1 MTRKLTAK
9 KELREQTLFHSSHVL
24 ISVNY
29 KKDVILSKSSS
40 RPWNNQSKM
49 TPPAME
55 LTTPAQKKESIQTYF
70 SPRMK

>member
-1 MTRKLTAK
+1 
-9 KELREQTLFHSSHVL
+9 
-24 ISVNY
+24 
-29 KKDVILSKSSS
+29 
-40 RPWNNQSKM
+40 M